1 MPLIWPTLCVRPRAT
16 PAPCARASWGRH
28 ILRERVERRVRPVAH
43 GVLRNAEQLGY
54 LGVALAA
61 IENEREH
68 STLVGWQSVELCH
81 VKKRPGPLSDTKRR
95 P

>member
-1 MPLIWPTLCVRPRAT
+1 
-16 PAPCARASWGRH
+16 
-28 ILRERVERRVRPVAH
+28 VRPVAH

-61 IENEREH
+61 IEYEREH
-68 STLVGWQSVELCH
+68 GTLVGWQSIELCH